1 MASQK
6 IGLVIFDL
14 AGTTVDFGSIAPV
27 AAFVEGFRMMQIP
40 INLTQARAPMG
51 MEKRAHI
58 RAIAAQNDVASR
70 WHQIHGRAVT
80 EADIDA
86 MYEAFEPL
94 LLDVLPQ
101 HCDLIPG
108 VLDAV
113 AWLDQRGIPFATTTG
128 YFKQA
133 AEIVLDKVAE
143 SGFCPHAS
151 VCATEVPAGRPA
163 PWMIY
168 RCMETLDVC
177 PPQCVVNIGDTA
189 VDVASGRNAG
199 VWSVGVAASGNELG
213 MSHAEIRHLEGP
225 LLLQRLKQARQ
236 ALMSA
241 GAHYVIDT
249 VADLPDLIP
258 KIEQRLAAGERP

>member
-1 MASQK
+1 MYTKK
-6 IGLVIFDL
+6 IGLVVFDL
-14 AGTTVDFGSIAPV
+14 AGTTVDYGSIAPV
-27 AAFVEGFRMMQIP
+27 AAFVEGFKMMQIP
-40 INLTQARAPMG
+40 ITLTQARVPMG

-58 RAIAAQNDVASR
+58 RAVAAQQDVAAR
-70 WHQIHGRAVT
+70 WQQVHGRAVT

-86 MYEAFEPL
+86 MYEVFTPL

-108 VLDAV
+108 VLEAI

-133 AEIVLDKVAE
+133 AEMVLDKV
-143 SGFCPHAS
+143 SGLGFFPHAS
-151 VCATEVPAGRPA
+151 VCATEVPEGRPA

-168 RCMETLDVC
+168 RCMEILDVY
-177 PPQCVVNIGDTA
+177 PPQRVVNVGDTA

-199 VWSVGVAASGNELG
+199 VWSIGVAASGNELG
-213 MSHAEIRHLEGP
+213 MSHDEIRRLDGP

-236 ALMSA
+236 ALMAA
-241 GAHYVIDT
+241 GAHYVVDT

>member
-1 MASQK
+1 MFNPK
-6 IGLVIFDL
+6 IGLVVFDL
-14 AGTTVDFGSIAPV
+14 AGTTVDYGSMAPV
-27 AAFVEGFRMMQIP
+27 AAFVEGFQRMQIP
-40 INLTQARAPMG
+40 ITLTQARAPMG

-58 RAIAAQNDVASR
+58 RAIAAQKDIAAR
-70 WHQIHGRAVT
+70 WQQVHGRGVT

-86 MYEAFEPL
+86 MYEAFTAV

-113 AWLDQRGIPFATTTG
+113 AWLDQHGIPFAATTG

-133 AEIVLDKVAE
+133 AETVLDKVAE

-151 VCATEVPAGRPA
+151 VCATDVPAGRPA

-168 RCMETLDVC
+168 RCMETLDVF
-177 PPQCVVNIGDTA
+177 PPQYVVNIGDTA

-199 VWSVGVAASGNELG
+199 VWSIGVAASGNELG
-213 MSHAEIRHLEGP
+213 MSDAEIRRLEGP
-225 LLLQRLKQARQ
+225 LLLQRLKHARQ
-236 ALMSA
+236 ALMSS
-241 GAHYVIDT
+241 GAHYVVDT

>member
-1 MASQK
+1 MSTRK

-14 AGTTVDFGSIAPV
+14 AGTTVDYGCIAPV

-40 INLTQARAPMG
+40 ITLTQARAPMG

-58 RAIAAQNDVASR
+58 RAIAALHDVAVR
-70 WHQIHGRAVT
+70 WQQVHGRAVT
-80 EADIDA
+80 DSDIDA
-86 MYEAFEPL
+86 MYEAFTSL
-94 LLDVLPQ
+94 LLDVLPK

-108 VLDAV
+108 VIDAV

-128 YFKQA
+128 YFKEA
-133 AEIVLDKVAE
+133 AEIVLDGAAAR
-143 SGFCPHAS
+143 GFCPHAA
-151 VCATEVPAGRPA
+151 VCASEVPEGRPA

-168 RCMETLDVC
+168 RCMEILDVY
-177 PPQCVVNIGDTA
+177 PPEQVVHIGDTA

-199 VWSVGVAASGNELG
+199 VWSIGVVASGNELG
-213 MSHAEIRHLEGP
+213 LSHDEIRRLEGP
-225 LLLQRLKQARQ
+225 LLLQRLKQGRQ
-236 ALMSA
+236 ALIAA

-249 VADLPDLIP
+249 VADLPELIP